1 METEQI
7 VNILNET
14 DNESSIF
21 ATRKLNVINDQ
32 NNIEQGEG
40 NENYSSIK
48 SETKVIKSSLW
59 NYSDDIYSYN
69 IYIFIITTKNGDK
82 STKVTFK
89 N

>member
-1 METEQI
+1 MLLMIKIT
-7 VNILNET
+7 
-14 DNESSIF
+14 
-21 ATRKLNVINDQ
+21 
-32 NNIEQGEG
+32 EQGEG

-59 NYSDDIYSYN
+59 NYSDDLYSYN